1 MCCACAS
8 QMWDLESYSC
18 VGTLEGHDG
27 GIRCVAATPDSRA
40 VISGS
45 DDKTLR
51 LWDLTTHISV

>member
-1 MCCACAS
+1 
-8 QMWDLESYSC
+8 MWDLESYSC